1 MPPFVA
7 YLNSTFDHQYEYITK
22 IIEKHYFSHEITRTI
37 GITLVPSFIVKTQIS
52 AHLKRDFRPLDLEND
67 TLTLKMTF
75 NH

>member
-1 MPPFVA
+1 MPQFVA

-22 IIEKHYFSHEITRTI
+22 IIEKHYFSHE
-37 GITLVPSFIVKTQIS
+37 GITLVPSFIAKTQIS
-52 AHLKRDFRPLDLEND
+52 AHLKWDFRPLDLDND